1 MALGSFLVKL
11 CTRVIRAPLS
21 LSGVLFYLVADGVGV
36 VVVESIGEKS
46 KQLGRV
52 GLVSG
57 HKITPVCRRVGKPRH
72 SAAQTLRVAGAA
84 LSLIILAFWPSTNWS
99 E

>member
-21 LSGVLFYLVADGVGV
+21 LSGVLFYRVVDGVGV
-36 VVVESIGEKS
+36 VVLESIGAKS
-46 KQLGRV
+46 KQFGRV
-52 GLVSG
+52 GLVPG

-72 SAAQTLRVAGAA
+72 SAAQTIHVVGAA
-84 LSLIILAFWPSTNWS
+84 LILIILAFWPSTNWR